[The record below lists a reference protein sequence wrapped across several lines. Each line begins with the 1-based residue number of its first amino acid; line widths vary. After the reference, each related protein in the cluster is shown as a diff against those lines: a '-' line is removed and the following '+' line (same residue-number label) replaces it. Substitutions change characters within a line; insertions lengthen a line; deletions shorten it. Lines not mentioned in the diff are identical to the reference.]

1 MEEDLIRITPNK
13 EKANSILKM
22 VETTLELIKQINRT
36 AFPSNITK
44 EYYDVIRELISIILL
59 LDGYKSIGEGAH
71 KRQIEYLESNY
82 KEFNQ
87 SEISIIDDLRI
98 KRNKIAYDGFFIK
111 KEYIDN
117 RLIDISK
124 IIHKLKAIIKKKI
137 V

>member
-1 MEEDLIRITPNK
+1 MEENLIRITPNK
-13 EKANSILKM
+13 EKANSILQM
-22 VETTLELIKQINRT
+22 VETTLELIKQINRN

-59 LDGYKSIGEGAH
+59 LDGYKAIGEGAH

-87 SEISIIDDLRI
+87 SEIIIIDDIRI

-111 KEYIDN
+111 KEYIEN
-117 RLIDISK
+117 KLADINK
-124 IIHKLKAIIKKKI
+124 IINKLKETIKKKI

>member
-13 EKANSILKM
+13 EKASSILKM

-36 AFPSNITK
+36 TFPSNVTK
-44 EYYDVIRELISIILL
+44 EYYDVIRELTSIILL
-59 LDGYKSIGEGAH
+59 LDGYKAIGEGAH

-87 SEISIIDDLRI
+87 SEIAIINDLRI
-98 KRNKIAYDGFFIK
+98 KRNKIAYDGFFIT
-111 KEYIDN
+111 KEYIEN
-117 RLIDISK
+117 KLIDINK
-124 IIHKLKAIIKKKI
+124 IIRKLKEIIKKKI